1 MCLHSVS
8 PHHPYEVDEA
18 PLRRREDESL
28 AVPQPR
34 LGSLLLR
41 GVDPLEADAFGQV
54 EEVGVAGVDHGR
66 ACL

>member
-1 MCLHSVS
+1 MCLHSIPPRH
-8 PHHPYEVDEA
+8 PHEVDEA
-18 PLRRREDESL
+18 PFRCRDNESL

-54 EEVGVAGVDHGR
+54 EEVGVAGVDH
-66 ACL
+66 